1 MWLEPLAMFQ
11 EIYLKFNL
19 YLVTVST
26 AFGELCFAQATSVR
40 GYGLRGNTHNFYALC
55 LLAHLC

>member
-1 MWLEPLAMFQ
+1 MWLGLLATFQ
-11 EIYLKFNL
+11 GIYLKFNL

-26 AFGELCFAQATSVR
+26 AFGEVCVARAVSVR
-40 GYGLRGNTHNFYALC
+40 GYGLRGNMHTFYALC